1 MSNNTMENTV
11 RQKPLDVK
19 KLSILAMFIALV
31 YICLFIF
38 RFKVGFLT
46 LDFKD
51 VFITLAGFVYGPV
64 AALVV
69 ALTETLLELVTLSDT
84 GFWGALMNFAGSATF
99 AVTASLIYKFNKNYK
114 GAVTGLVTAVF
125 SMTAVMLLMNILI
138 TPIYAHT
145 DTKTVIGMIP
155 KLLLPFNLIKSIM
168 NAAIA
173 FIIYKPVSQ
182 AFKSVGLL
190 PKGDSS
196 FSMSKKSVIGLIS
209 AAVIIAVSIVMIFIV
224 FDGSSFEIIKK

>member
-1 MSNNTMENTV
+1 MSTDSV
-11 RQKPLDVK
+11 GKSRQAKPLDVK
-19 KLSILAMFIALV
+19 KVTILAMFIALGYV
-31 YICLFIF
+31 CLFVF

-46 LDFKD
+46 LEFKD

-69 ALTETLLELVTLSDT
+69 ALVESLLEMVTLSST

-114 GAVTGLVTAVF
+114 GAVIGLIASVF
-125 SMTAVMLLMNILI
+125 TMTAVMLVMNILV

-145 DTKTVIGMIP
+145 DVNTVIKMIP
-155 KLLLPFNLIKSIM
+155 KTLLPFNLIKSVL
-168 NAAIA
+168 NASIT

-182 AFKSVGLL
+182 AFKALHLIPRGNDEFKINSR
-190 PKGDSS
+190 
-196 FSMSKKSVIGLIS
+196 SVIGLIV
-209 AAVIIAVSIVMIFIV
+209 ACALIVASIVLVFVV
-224 FDGSSFEIIKK
+224 FDGSFELVKK